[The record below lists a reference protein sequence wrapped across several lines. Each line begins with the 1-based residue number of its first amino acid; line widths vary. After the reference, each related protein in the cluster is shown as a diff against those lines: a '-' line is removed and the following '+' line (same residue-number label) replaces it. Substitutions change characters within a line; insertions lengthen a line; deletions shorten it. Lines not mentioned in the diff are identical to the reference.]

1 MKGVKVIDGVHIIW
15 PIYRIGCF
23 SWYIANLLKFSHLRF
38 DLGHLGPSVV
48 MCDHTVDLGHVG
60 PPVVVC
66 DLTGY
71 EGHVRPYSWSRS
83 CGTASGRMWP
93 YWLWGSCATMQF
105 MRSCRTVSG
114 HLWPY
119 SLRGHVGPLVV
130 IVTIHPLRSFEVI
143 AWNYRVCTS
152 MFSGL
157 RWNSAT
163 WMVSLVDGIRIEFSI
178 QEKWAQ
184 SFPHF
189 DRLENDNHW

>member
-1 MKGVKVIDGVHIIW
+1 MGSISYGPYIELGASVGTL
-15 PIYRIGCF
+15 PICWSSAIF
-23 SWYIANLLKFSHLRF
+23 VLI
-38 DLGHLGPSVV
+38 SVMWDRQWSCV
-48 MCDHTVDLGHVG
+48 TWLV
-60 PPVVVC
+60 
-66 DLTGY
+66 
-71 EGHVRPYSWSRS
+71 EGHVR
-83 CGTASGRMWP
+83 
-93 YWLWGSCATMQF
+93 
-105 MRSCRTVSG
+105 
-114 HLWPY
+114 PY

-143 AWNYRVCTS
+143 AWNYRVCLLRETTS

-189 DRLENDNHW
+189 DRLENDYQSNHSPRIQFGNTSQFRIQGT